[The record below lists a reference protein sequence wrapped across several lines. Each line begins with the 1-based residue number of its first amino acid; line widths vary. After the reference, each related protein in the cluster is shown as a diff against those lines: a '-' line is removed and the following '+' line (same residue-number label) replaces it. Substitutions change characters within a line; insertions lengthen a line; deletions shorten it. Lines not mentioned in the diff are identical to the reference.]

1 MEKRDAR
8 KLKISA
14 QQELRERGV
23 KMREQGMSYKDIG
36 QILDVHHTTISTWY
50 AKYKRDGKDGIKIKI
65 RGRKEGDKKTLSPS
79 QEAQIIKRLID
90 TTPKQLKFKYV
101 LWTREAVKKLIKHDY
116 DIEMPISTVG
126 KYLQRWEFTS
136 QVPIKRAYERNDA
149 KVQAW
154 LKDTYPS
161 IEKQSK
167 EENAE
172 IQWAEKQRKLMTKCH
187 RFPLCVTACVSLP
200 SIIKGYAPKGKTPVM
215 EHIAKRF
222 KINMISSITNR
233 GKLRFMVYE
242 QNMDANLFITF
253 LERLI
258 ESSDK
263 KIFLILDNL
272 RIHHAKLVKAWV
284 EEHQSKIALFYL
296 PSYSPDLNPDEY
308 LNNDFKRNVN
318 SKHIP
323 INKKELAQNTEDFMT
338 MLSKDSQRVAN
349 YFKHEKIAYAAAS

>member
-1 MEKRDAR
+1 MKRDAR

-23 KMREQGMSYKDIG
+23 KMREKGMSYKDIANL
-36 QILDVHHTTISTWY
+36 LDVHHTTVSTWY
-50 AKYKRDGKDGIKIKI
+50 AKYKREGEKGLKIKT
-65 RGRKEGDKKTLSPS
+65 RGRKEGDKRDLTPE
-79 QEAQIIKRLID
+79 QESNLIKRLID
-90 TTPKQLKFKYV
+90 TTPHQLKFNYV
-101 LWTREAVKKLIKHDY
+101 LWTRESVQKLIKY
-116 DIEMPISTVG
+116 DCDIDMPISTVG

-136 QVPIKRAYERNDA
+136 QVPIKRAYERSDA

-154 LKDTYPS
+154 LQEEYPK
-161 IEKQSK
+161 IEKLSK

-172 IQWAEKQRKLMTKCH
+172 IQWADE
-187 RFPLCVTACVSLP
+187 TACVSLP

-215 EHIAKRF
+215 EHTAKRF

-242 QNMDANLFITF
+242 QNMDADLFVTF

-258 ESSDK
+258 QSSDK

-272 RIHHAKLVKAWV
+272 RVHHSKIVKAWV
-284 EEHQSKIALFYL
+284 EEHQDKIALFYL
-296 PSYSPDLNPDEY
+296 PAYSPDLNPDEY

-318 SKHIP
+318 KENIP
-323 INKKELAQNTEDFMT
+323 INKKELAQNTEKFMK
-338 MLSKDSQRVAN
+338 MLENNPQRVAN
-349 YFKHEKIAYAAAS
+349 YFEHEKIAYAAA

>member
-1 MEKRDAR
+1 MKRDAR
-8 KLKISA
+8 KLTPSA
-14 QQELRERGV
+14 QQELRNRGI
-23 KMREQGMSYKDIG
+23 KMRESGMSYQDIG
-36 QILDVHHTTISTWY
+36 DILEVHPTTVSTWY
-50 AKYKRDGKDGIKIKI
+50 AKYLKEGKKGIEIQK
-65 RGRKEGDKKTLSPS
+65 RGRKEGDKKTLTPT

-101 LWTREAVKKLIKHDY
+101 LWTREAVQKLIKHEFGE
-116 DIEMPISTVG
+116 EMPISTVG

-149 KVQAW
+149 KVKQW
-154 LKDTYPS
+154 LEEEYPA
-161 IEKQSK
+161 IERQSK

-172 IQWAEKQRKLMTKCH
+172 IQWADE
-187 RFPLCVTACVSLP
+187 TACVSLP

-215 EHIAKRF
+215 EHTSKRF

-242 QNMDANLFITF
+242 ENMHAELFITF

-258 ESSDK
+258 EGSEK

-284 EEHQSKIALFYL
+284 EEHQTQIALFYL
-296 PSYSPDLNPDEY
+296 PAYSPDLNPDEY

-318 SKHIP
+318 AEQIP
-323 INKKELAQNTEDFMT
+323 TNKKELTQNTENFMN
-338 MLSKDSQRVAN
+338 MLSNDSARVSS
-349 YFKHEKIAYAAAS
+349 YFKHEKITYAAG

>member
-23 KMREQGMSYKDIG
+23 KMREQGMDYKDIG
-36 QILDVHHTTISTWY
+36 QILDVHHTTVSTWY
-50 AKYKRDGKDGIKIKI
+50 AKYKRDGKDGIKIKT
-65 RGRKEGDKKTLSPS
+65 RGRKEGDKKTLNPS

-101 LWTREAVKKLIKHDY
+101 LWTREAVKKLIKYEFGED
-116 DIEMPISTVG
+116 MPISTVG

-136 QVPIKRAYERNDA
+136 QVPIKRAYERNDKA
-149 KVQAW
+149 VQTW
-154 LKDTYPS
+154 LKDTYPA

-172 IQWAEKQRKLMTKCH
+172 IQWADE
-187 RFPLCVTACVSLP
+187 TACVSLP

-215 EHIAKRF
+215 EHTAKRF

-258 ESSDK
+258 ASSDK
-263 KIFLILDNL
+263 KIYLILDNL

-284 EEHQSKIALFYL
+284 EEHQKDIALFYL
-296 PSYSPDLNPDEY
+296 PAYSPDLNPDEY

-318 SKHIP
+318 AKHIP
-323 INKKELAQNTEDFMT
+323 INKKELAKNTEDFMT
-338 MLSKDSQRVAN
+338 KLSQDSQRISN

>member
-23 KMREQGMSYKDIG
+23 KMREQGMGYKEIG
-36 QILDVHHTTISTWY
+36 QILDVHHTTVSTWY
-50 AKYKRDGKDGIKIKI
+50 AKYKRDGKDGIKIKT
-65 RGRKEGDKKTLSPS
+65 RGRKEGDKKTLNPS

-101 LWTREAVKKLIKHDY
+101 LWTREAVKKLIKYEFGED
-116 DIEMPISTVG
+116 MPISTVG

-136 QVPIKRAYERNDA
+136 QVPIKRAYERNDKA
-149 KVQAW
+149 VQTW
-154 LKDTYPS
+154 LKDTYPA

-172 IQWAEKQRKLMTKCH
+172 IQWADE
-187 RFPLCVTACVSLP
+187 TACVSLP

-215 EHIAKRF
+215 EHTAKRF

-258 ESSDK
+258 ASSDK
-263 KIFLILDNL
+263 KIYLILDNL

-284 EEHQSKIALFYL
+284 EEHQKDIALFYL
-296 PSYSPDLNPDEY
+296 PAYSPDLNPDEY

-318 SKHIP
+318 AKHIP
-323 INKKELAQNTEDFMT
+323 INKKELAKNTEDFMT
-338 MLSKDSQRVAN
+338 KLSQDSQRISN

>member
-23 KMREQGMSYKDIG
+23 KMREQGMGYKEIG
-36 QILDVHHTTISTWY
+36 QILDVHHTTVSTWY
-50 AKYKRDGKDGIKIKI
+50 AKYKRDGKDGIKIKT
-65 RGRKEGDKKTLSPS
+65 RGRKEGDKKTLNPS

-101 LWTREAVKKLIKHDY
+101 LWTREAVKKLIKYEFGED
-116 DIEMPISTVG
+116 MPISTVG

-136 QVPIKRAYERNDA
+136 QVPIKRAYERNDKA
-149 KVQAW
+149 VQTW
-154 LKDTYPS
+154 LKDTYPA

-172 IQWAEKQRKLMTKCH
+172 IQWADE
-187 RFPLCVTACVSLP
+187 TACVSLP

-215 EHIAKRF
+215 EHTAKKF

-258 ESSDK
+258 ASSDK
-263 KIFLILDNL
+263 KIYLILDNL

-284 EEHQSKIALFYL
+284 EEHQKDIALFYL
-296 PSYSPDLNPDEY
+296 PAYSPDLNPDEY

-318 SKHIP
+318 AKHIP
-323 INKKELAQNTEDFMT
+323 INKKELAKNTEDFMT
-338 MLSKDSQRVAN
+338 KLSQDSQRISN

>member
-23 KMREQGMSYKDIG
+23 KMREQGMGYKEIG
-36 QILDVHHTTISTWY
+36 QILDVHHTTVSTWY
-50 AKYKRDGKDGIKIKI
+50 AKYKRDGKDGIKIKT
-65 RGRKEGDKKTLSPS
+65 RGRKEGDKKTLNPS

-101 LWTREAVKKLIKHDY
+101 LWTREAVKKLIKYEFGED
-116 DIEMPISTVG
+116 MPISTVG

-136 QVPIKRAYERNDA
+136 QVPIKRAYERNDKA
-149 KVQAW
+149 VQTW
-154 LKDTYPS
+154 LKDTYPA

-172 IQWAEKQRKLMTKCH
+172 IQWADE
-187 RFPLCVTACVSLP
+187 TACVSLP

-215 EHIAKRF
+215 EHTAKRF

-258 ESSDK
+258 ASSDK
-263 KIFLILDNL
+263 KIYLILDNL

-284 EEHQSKIALFYL
+284 EEHQKDIALFYL
-296 PSYSPDLNPDEY
+296 PAYSPDLNPDEY

-318 SKHIP
+318 AKHIP
-323 INKKELAQNTEDFMT
+323 INKKELAKNTEDFMT
-338 MLSKDSQRVAN
+338 KLSQDSQRISN
-349 YFKHEKIAYAAAS
+349 YFKHEKIAYTAAS

>member
-1 MEKRDAR
+1 MKRDAR
-8 KLKISA
+8 RLTISA
-14 QQELRERGV
+14 QQELRERGI
-23 KMREQGMSYKDIG
+23 KMRNKGMSYQDIG
-36 QILDVHHTTISTWY
+36 DILEVHHTTVSTWY
-50 AKYKRDGKDGIKIKI
+50 AKYKRDGKNGIKILP

-79 QEAQIIKRLID
+79 QEAQIIQRLID

-101 LWTREAVKKLIKHDY
+101 LWTREAVKKLIKHEFGED
-116 DIEMPISTVG
+116 MPISTVG

-136 QVPIKRAYERNDA
+136 QVPIKRAYERNDKA
-149 KVQAW
+149 VQAW
-154 LKDTYPS
+154 LEGTYPE

-172 IQWAEKQRKLMTKCH
+172 IQWADE
-187 RFPLCVTACVSLP
+187 TACVSLP
-200 SIIKGYAPKGKTPVM
+200 SIVKGYAPKGKTPVM
-215 EHIAKRF
+215 EHTAKRF

-242 QNMDANLFITF
+242 QNMDADLFVTF

-272 RIHHAKLVKAWV
+272 RVHHSKIVKAWV
-284 EEHQSKIALFYL
+284 EDHQSQIALFYL
-296 PSYSPDLNPDEY
+296 PAYSPDLNPDEY

-323 INKKELAQNTEDFMT
+323 INKKELAQNTENFMS
-338 MLSKDSQRVAN
+338 MLSNDSQRVAN

>member
-23 KMREQGMSYKDIG
+23 KMREQGMDYKDIG
-36 QILDVHHTTISTWY
+36 QILDVHHTTVSTWY
-50 AKYKRDGKDGIKIKI
+50 AKYKRDGKDGIKIKS
-65 RGRKEGDKKTLSPS
+65 RGRKEGDKKTLNPS

-101 LWTREAVKKLIKHDY
+101 LWTREAVKKLIKYEFGED
-116 DIEMPISTVG
+116 MPISTVG

-136 QVPIKRAYERNDA
+136 QVPIKRAYERNDKA
-149 KVQAW
+149 VQTW
-154 LKDTYPS
+154 LKDTYPA

-172 IQWAEKQRKLMTKCH
+172 IQWADE
-187 RFPLCVTACVSLP
+187 TACVSLP

-215 EHIAKRF
+215 EHTAKRF

-258 ESSDK
+258 ASSDK
-263 KIFLILDNL
+263 KIYLILDNL

-284 EEHQSKIALFYL
+284 EEHQKDIALFYL
-296 PSYSPDLNPDEY
+296 PAYSPDLNPDEY

-318 SKHIP
+318 AKHIP
-323 INKKELAQNTEDFMT
+323 INKKELAKNTEDFMT
-338 MLSKDSQRVAN
+338 KLSQDSQRISN